1 MLLVWL
7 LLILF
12 QSALAISG
20 INLAAEYLQF
30 QMFLPL
36 LIRLI
41 GFLQGMV
48 IIVIIP
54 LLIQDDSIVGS
65 TAFWF
70 TRPISR
76 KGLLFTKSCSV
87 LILLVIPS
95 LIAEMFVLS
104 AHGATV
110 YHLLLAAPEILI
122 EKVAFII
129 PFAILAALTPKFGRY
144 ALVGVIIFAV
154 FAVVGII
161 LTVLMMFLPDLGK
174 FLSNPNLSKNPSL
187 EISVKV
193 AKDIF
198 VIIIG
203 SVIIGYHFL
212 TRSTRKTI
220 IWVVIAFL
228 VTICFPRMWHWDFLK
243 EEVYT
248 AKTST
253 VVSDSLSVDFDT
265 QYIVVSDEP
274 RTQKKDV
281 RGKTISTKQTVKGLP
296 VGQFTILRKMSDV
309 QMEYPDETILESN
322 YVSTHKRETS
332 CNEKYMLPIQSVLK
346 DVKLLNPYDTK
357 FSYTGIFSLDESDF
371 HKFKNKTGT
380 YSARAK
386 LDIYEYKIVAQVP
399 LKPGSM
405 ASFGSER
412 LVVYDV
418 LARNNAISVIVNEKK
433 IKLLFDRSVKK
444 KSRNDM
450 AQDVFSEYSH
460 VYLIVNK
467 KRNEAFLAEEGGIT
481 YANAMA
487 ALGPTR
493 IETMAKQFDFT
504 NLNDRNEHLP
514 EIDKEWLADAEL
526 VRLDAVK
533 RGKVKINFTVD
544 DFALPSQASSPSEK
558 IDDFDQQL
566 KMQDRKMKQRLPQ

>member
-1 MLLVWL
+1 
-7 LLILF
+7 
-12 QSALAISG
+12 
-20 INLAAEYLQF
+20 
-30 QMFLPL
+30 
-36 LIRLI
+36 
-41 GFLQGMV
+41 
-48 IIVIIP
+48 
-54 LLIQDDSIVGS
+54 
-65 TAFWF
+65 
-70 TRPISR
+70 
-76 KGLLFTKSCSV
+76 
-87 LILLVIPS
+87 
-95 LIAEMFVLS
+95 
-104 AHGATV
+104 
-110 YHLLLAAPEILI
+110 
-122 EKVAFII
+122 
-129 PFAILAALTPKFGRY
+129 
-144 ALVGVIIFAV
+144 
-154 FAVVGII
+154 
-161 LTVLMMFLPDLGK
+161 
-174 FLSNPNLSKNPSL
+174 L
-187 EISVKV
+187 EVSVKV
-193 AKDIF
+193 ARDIF
-198 VIIIG
+198 VIFIG

-212 TRSTRKTI
+212 TRSTGKTI
-220 IWVVIAFL
+220 IWVVISFL
-228 VTICFPRMWHWDFLK
+228 VMICFARIWHWDFLK

-248 AKTST
+248 AKTSAP
-253 VVSDSLSVDFDT
+253 VSDSLSVDFDN
-265 QYIVVSDEP
+265 QFIVVSDEL
-274 RTQKKDV
+274 RTQKKDA
-281 RGKTISTKQTVKGLP
+281 REKTISTRQTVKGLP

-309 QMEYPDETILESN
+309 QMEYPDETVLESR

-357 FSYTGIFSLDESDF
+357 FSYTEIFSLDESDF
-371 HKFKNKTGT
+371 HQFKNRTGT

-418 LARNNAISVIVNEKK
+418 LARNNAISVIINEKK
-433 IKLLFDRSVKK
+433 INLLFDRSVKK

-450 AQDVFSEYSH
+450 AQDIFSEYSH

-467 KRNEAFLAEEGGIT
+467 KRNEAFLAEEGAIT

-504 NLNDRNEHLP
+504 NLNDRSEHLP

-544 DFALPSQASSPSEK
+544 EFALPSQASSPSEK

-566 KMQDRKMKQRLPQ
+566 KMQDRQTKQRFPQ